1 MDMENSLQDRVAL
14 VTGGSSGIG
23 LAAARSFVEH
33 GARVGILGRTEDEV
47 RRAARSLGGDE
58 QAIPLVADVAD
69 GQQVRRAVETLVDRW
84 GRLDIVFANAGINGV
99 WAPIDELEPE
109 EWDHTL
115 RVNLTGTFFAIKYA
129 VPYLKRRGGSVI
141 VTSSVNGT
149 RMFSNSGA
157 SAYAT
162 SKAGQVAL
170 TKMLAL
176 ELAEFGIRVNVI
188 CPGAIET
195 EIEENT
201 QKRDLEHTGWA
212 ANYPEGRVPLTGGGP
227 GKAEDV
233 ARLVLFLASDASG
246 LISGTEIWIDGAES
260 LLLG

>member
-1 MDMENSLQDRVAL
+1 MELSLQDRVAL
-14 VTGGSSGIG
+14 ITGGSSGIG
-23 LAAARSFVEH
+23 LAAAQLFVEH
-33 GARVGILGRTEDEV
+33 GARVGVLGRTEDEV
-47 RRAARSLGGDE
+47 RRAAEELGEGK
-58 QAIPLVADVAD
+58 AIPLVANVAD
-69 GQQVRRAVETLVDRW
+69 GDQVRRAVEALVDRW
-84 GRLDIVFANAGINGV
+84 DRLDVVFANAGVNGV
-99 WAPIDELEPE
+99 WAPIDELKPE
-109 EWDHTL
+109 EWEQTL
-115 RVNLTGTFFAIKYA
+115 RVNLTGTFFTIKYA
-129 VPYLKRRGGSVI
+129 VPYLKRRGGSII

-176 ELAEFGIRVNVI
+176 ELAEYGIRANVI

-195 EIEENT
+195 EIDENT

-212 ANYPEGRVPLTGGGP
+212 ADYPEGRVPLTGGGP

-233 ARLVLFLASDASG
+233 ALFLASDVSS
-246 LISGTEIWIDGAES
+246 LISGTEIWIDGTES
-260 LLLG
+260 LLQG

>member
-1 MDMENSLQDRVAL
+1 MELSLQDRVAL
-14 VTGGSSGIG
+14 ITGGSSGIG
-23 LAAARSFVEH
+23 LAAAQLFVEH
-33 GARVGILGRTEDEV
+33 GARVGVLGRTEDEV
-47 RRAARSLGGDE
+47 RRAAEELGEGK
-58 QAIPLVADVAD
+58 AIPLVANVAD
-69 GQQVRRAVETLVDRW
+69 GDQVRRAVEALVDRW
-84 GRLDIVFANAGINGV
+84 DRLDVVFANAGVNGV
-99 WAPIDELEPE
+99 WAPIDELKPE
-109 EWDHTL
+109 EWEQTL
-115 RVNLTGTFFAIKYA
+115 RVNLTGTFFTIKYA
-129 VPYLKRRGGSVI
+129 VPYLKRRGGSII

-176 ELAEFGIRVNVI
+176 ELAEYGIRANVI

-195 EIEENT
+195 EIDENT

-212 ANYPEGRVPLTGGGP
+212 ADYPEGRVPLTGGGP

-233 ARLVLFLASDASG
+233 ARLALFLASDASS
-246 LISGTEIWIDGAES
+246 LISGTEIWIDGTES
-260 LLLG
+260 LLQG